1 MANTSSYDSS
11 STPWGGGSSR
21 KRARVGSRTP
31 QSDNSTTSSVGTLV
45 HNRHRHEVYAY
56 LQQCGSISNYE
67 LKTGSDGRIK
77 NAFRIGSGT
86 YGEVYFVKDLRK
98 ETNSKYRY
106 CALKKIFFHR
116 KSSDGFPRSSIRE
129 ISLLRKIDH
138 PCIVKL
144 LDVVIGYKQ
153 DDVYLAFEY
162 CTNDLGRILKSH
174 GGVSPFKPPHV
185 KRIMLSLCDGIAYL
199 HDHYIFH
206 RDLKV
211 ANILYTANGDVK
223 IADFGMARLFSDPH
237 GKYTPKVVTLWY
249 RCPEILLGTSMYDEK
264 CDIWSLGCMFGELI
278 KGEGVMRGE
287 KEVDQMIK
295 IIKFIGRPS
304 KEDLEAVRHYPNTKM
319 LKRRLTRDVNND
331 KKGIDAFRTDHSL
344 SLETVNLLTAML
356 QFNANKRISAKA
368 CMKHPYFITESP
380 MPSRP
385 NMMPKWDIKKMRE
398 KFEHSA

>member
-1 MANTSSYDSS
+1 M
-11 STPWGGGSSR
+11 
-21 KRARVGSRTP
+21 
-31 QSDNSTTSSVGTLV
+31 
-45 HNRHRHEVYAY
+45 
-56 LQQCGSISNYE
+56 
-67 LKTGSDGRIK
+67 
-77 NAFRIGSGT
+77 
-86 YGEVYFVKDLRK
+86 KDLRK
-98 ETNSKYRY
+98 DTNSKYRY

-138 PCIVKL
+138 PYIVKL

-185 KRIMLSLCDGIAYL
+185 KRIMLSLCDGISYL
-199 HDHYIFH
+199 HEHYIFH

-278 KGEGVMRGE
+278 KGQGVMRGE
-287 KEVDQMIK
+287 KELDQMIK
-295 IIKFIGRPS
+295 IVKFIGPPS
-304 KEDLEAVRHYPNTKM
+304 KEDIEAVKDYPNTKM
-319 LKRRLTRDVNND
+319 LKQRLTRDL
-331 KKGIDAFRTDHSL
+331 KAGERGIEKFRSAYSL
-344 SLETVNLLTAML
+344 SEETVNLLSSML
-356 QFNANKRISAKA
+356 EFNAKKRISARD
-368 CMKHPYFITESP
+368 CMRHPYFVTESP

-398 KFEHSA
+398 KFDLSASR